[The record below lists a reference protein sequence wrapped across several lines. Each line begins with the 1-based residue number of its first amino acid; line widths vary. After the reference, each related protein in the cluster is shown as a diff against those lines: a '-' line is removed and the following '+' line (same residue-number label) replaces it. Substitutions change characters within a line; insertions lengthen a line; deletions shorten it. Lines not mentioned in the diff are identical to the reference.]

1 MSECLQRRQTADGGR
16 RTNCDAWKNGDA
28 WMHAGALA
36 LLLAVFTLG
45 ASPTAASAQATR
57 AEASGYT
64 VTSSHADVLAFLD
77 SLESRADGKIV
88 RGTIGTTTEGR
99 PLPYVIASR
108 PLVRTPAEARATGKP
123 IVYVQGNIHGGEV
136 EGKEALQAL
145 LRDLVLEDGPN
156 VLDSIVLIAVPI
168 YNADGNDN
176 WGPQAR
182 QRGSQDGPERI
193 GLRPNAMGLDL
204 NRDYIK
210 NEAPET
216 LASLRMFTTWDPDA
230 FMDLHTTDGSYHGYA
245 LTYSPSLHPAAMVGA
260 LAPAGPWTR
269 DTLLP
274 ELRRRVRER
283 GFETFDY
290 GNFMGADGR
299 RDDPASLEKGGWAT
313 YEHKPR
319 FGTNYY
325 GLRNR
330 VAVLAEAY
338 SHDPF
343 ERRVKSTRAFV
354 EEYLSYIAA
363 HAAVVLARTRG
374 GAASVA
380 RRMDTPVPIR
390 AEMTKTPFN
399 APVIVETLVEM
410 GDTLMHGTGVR
421 RGYRRS
427 GEFTPVTMPVYDRF
441 DAVMT
446 QELPQ
451 AWVLDA
457 SMTPVIERLRRH
469 GIVATQLAQP
479 WRGNGERFVVDSIVK
494 ARRPFQGHQEVRLEG
509 RWTAGPMSLPA
520 GTWVV
525 AGDQPLALLAAVM
538 LEPQSDDGLTTWNAF
553 DDDLEVGATHPVRR
567 ALAPL
572 P

>member
-1 MSECLQRRQTADGGR
+1 MRG
-16 RTNCDAWKNGDA
+16 
-28 WMHAGALA
+28 AGVLALA
-36 LLLAVFTLG
+36 LCASLVLG
-45 ASPTAASAQATR
+45 ASPRLALAQQTR
-57 AEASGYT
+57 AEVSGYT
-64 VTSSHADVLAFLD
+64 VTSSHADVVAFLD
-77 SLESRADGKIV
+77 SLEARARGKFV
-88 RGTIGTTTEGR
+88 RGVIGTTTEGR
-99 PLPYVIASR
+99 DLPYVIASR
-108 PLVRTPAEARATGKP
+108 PLVHTPAEARATGKP

-156 VLDSIVLIAVPI
+156 ALDSIVLIAVPI

-193 GLRPNAMGLDL
+193 GQRPNAAGLDL

-230 FMDLHTTDGSYHGYA
+230 FMDLHTTNGSYHGYA
-245 LTYSPSLHPAAMVGA
+245 LTYSPSLHPAAMVGE

-274 ELRRRVRER
+274 ELRRRVRAR

-290 GNFMGADGR
+290 GNFSGVDGG
-299 RDDPASLEKGGWAT
+299 RDDPASLRKGGWET

-325 GLRNR
+325 GLRNG

-343 ERRVKSTRAFV
+343 ERRVKSTTAFV
-354 EEYLSYIAA
+354 DEFLSFIAE
-363 HAAVVLARTRG
+363 HADDVTARTRMAPASL
-374 GAASVA
+374 AAGRDV
-380 RRMDTPVPIR
+380 PVPIR

-399 APVIVETLVEM
+399 APVIVETLIAM
-410 GDTLMHGTGVR
+410 GDTLMHETGVR

-427 GEFTPVTMPVYDRF
+427 GKFTPVTMPVYDRF
-441 DAVMT
+441 DAVLT
-446 QELPQ
+446 QELPE

-457 SMTPVIERLRRH
+457 SMTPIVDRLRAH
-469 GIVATQLAQP
+469 GIVATQLTQA
-479 WRGNGERFVVDSIVK
+479 WRGSGERFVVDSVVK

-509 RWTAGPMSLPA
+509 RWAPETLALSA
-520 GTWVV
+520 GTWVI
-525 AGDQPLALLAAVM
+525 AGDQPLALLAAIL

-553 DDDLEVGATHPVRR
+553 DDDIAIGAAHPVRR
-567 ALAPL
+567 VLAPL
-572 P
+572 PRP